1 MKVAIYV
8 EGITEAGFVYQLIR
22 EKYQNRWT
30 DFRLECSNLDPQ
42 SAENDL
48 WDYGDENSKDYF
60 LIYDS
65 CSDGSVSSDMLD
77 RFENHQK
84 NGFDK
89 VVGLRDVYSKR
100 YTDRFEQSMLKE
112 DVGAFMEDM
121 QAALREKDPNGYIQ
135 LRFAIMET
143 EAWLLAMSDVFKRI
157 DSHLDADWLLNKVGI
172 NVSEDPETS
181 MFHPFNKL
189 KDIYA
194 SISRSYDKHWPEI
207 KEIVF
212 KLTWSDFYALYHSGK
227 CNSFREFYDAIF
239 S

>member
-8 EGITEAGFVYQLIR
+8 EGITEAGFVYQLIK

-30 DFRLECSNLDPQ
+30 DFRLECLNLEPK
-42 SAENDL
+42 SAEDDL
-48 WDYGDENSKDYF
+48 WDYGDENSKDYY

-77 RFENHQK
+77 RFENHWK

-100 YTDRFEQSMLKE
+100 YTDLFKQSILKE
-112 DVGAFMEDM
+112 DVSAFIEDM
-121 QAALREKDPNGYIQ
+121 RNALREKDPQGYIQ

-143 EAWLLAMSDVFKRI
+143 EAWLLAMSDVFGRI
-157 DSHLDADWLLNKVGI
+157 DSKLNADWLLNKVGI
-172 NVSEDPETS
+172 DVSEDPEITI
-181 MFHPFNKL
+181 FHPFHKV

-194 SISRSYDKHWPEI
+194 SISRSYDKHWSEI

-212 KLTWSDFYALYHSGK
+212 KLTWDDFNNLYHSGK
-227 CNSFREFYDAIF
+227 CNSYREFYDTIF
-239 S
+239 L

>member
-8 EGITEAGFVYQLIR
+8 EGITEAGFVYQLIK
-22 EKYQNRWT
+22 EKYQNQWT
-30 DFRLECSNLDPQ
+30 DFRLECSNLNPKN
-42 SAENDL
+42 AENDL

-77 RFENHQK
+77 RFENHRK

-89 VVGLRDVYSKR
+89 VVGLRDVYSQR
-100 YTDRFEQSMLKE
+100 YTERFEQSMLKE
-112 DVGAFMEDM
+112 DIGAFVEDM
-121 QAALREKDPNGYIQ
+121 RSALREKDTDGYIQ

-143 EAWLLAMSDVFKRI
+143 EAWLLAMSDVFGRI
-157 DSHLDADWLLNKVGI
+157 DSKVDADWLLDKVGI
-172 NVSEDPETS
+172 NASEDPETTV
-181 MFHPFNKL
+181 FHPFHKL
-189 KDIYA
+189 KDIFA

-212 KLTWSDFYALYHSGK
+212 KLTWNDFDNLYHSGK
-227 CNSFREFYDAIF
+227 CNSFKEFCDTIF
-239 S
+239 L